1 MYAIAVLD
9 QPIKINN
16 KEKLNSLMI
25 FVNNAQDI
33 FLAVGLKI
41 WSKHGRK
48 LILSEKDSL
57 IKKCYTTR
65 TYFVNFPAIKL
76 RNIIL

>member
-33 FLAVGLKI
+33 FLAVGLKYGQNMGVN
-41 WSKHGRK
+41 SFSRK
-48 LILSEKDSL
+48 K
-57 IKKCYTTR
+57 T
-65 TYFVNFPAIKL
+65 V
-76 RNIIL
+76 